1 MILFFDVFVYVSA
14 FVAKLVIGEDCLLEN
29 VNTSPKSKDDE
40 NMASLLNDDMGP
52 KVSAI
57 EGDDRGTNDYACLR
71 GLCALYFTIADF
83 RL

>member
-57 EGDDRGTNDYACLR
+57 EVDDRGTNDYACLR
-71 GLCALYFTIADF
+71 GICALYFTIADF